1 MGTKAVV
8 HTVKAAKVV
17 TAGGRQH
24 RRHIQVKAKTKAM
37 DTTAVKAKTKAMD
50 TAVKAKTKAMDTA
63 VKAAKVVTAGG
74 RQHRRHIHTVK
85 AARTKAVVHMFK
97 AAKVVTAGGR
107 QHHLFQM
114 HQPILLLCV
123 AMTN

>member
-1 MGTKAVV
+1 
-8 HTVKAAKVV
+8 
-17 TAGGRQH
+17 
-24 RRHIQVKAKTKAM
+24 M
-37 DTTAVKAKTKAMD
+37 DT
-50 TAVKAKTKAMDTA
+50 TA

-74 RQHRRHIHTVK
+74 RQHGRHIHTVK
-85 AARTKAVVHMFK
+85 AAKTKAVVHMFK

-114 HQPILLLCV
+114 HHKILLICV